1 MLYLAL
7 NCIFFNQF
15 LHLFQHN
22 QSDFKASLKQPI
34 KLWGNETKKPCMG
47 NLTTFVP
54 TDPFF
59 LPQNMNEFNFLQ
71 LFKNCNFVIVNKCK
85 RVVIEVC
92 VLQYW
97 SKIIL
102 VVPDSILFHSVY
114 DCTNECMNVL
124 IELMER

>member
-15 LHLFQHN
+15 LPLFQHN

-34 KLWGNETKKPCMG
+34 KLWGNETKKPCVG

-54 TDPFF
+54 TNPFF
-59 LPQNMNEFNFLQ
+59 LSQNMNEFNFLQ
-71 LFKNCNFVIVNKCK
+71 LFKNRNFVIVHRCK

-92 VLQYW
+92 ILQFW
-97 SKIIL
+97 SEIIL
-102 VVPDSILFHSVY
+102 VVLDSILFHSVN
-114 DCTNECMNVL
+114 DCTNECMNV
-124 IELMER
+124 IELMKR